1 MNLFNSAT
9 MQKSKANLPIR
20 FAAVFICLFLLFY
33 YFNIFF
39 FGLTSSG
46 GKYSAFLA
54 KYLNYIDWL
63 RWGLLHTSA
72 SILNTIGF
80 KTIVSKYELLVAGH
94 GVIKL
99 VYTCLGLGIMSFITA
114 FVIAYPKPLR
124 IKLISYFTAILG
136 LQVLNVI
143 RLVLLAL
150 YWDRNKSRIVDHHLI
165 FDIIIYII
173 IVITIYFWV
182 NYKSHKPD
190 VANRSVE
197 V

>member
-1 MNLFNSAT
+1 
-9 MQKSKANLPIR
+9 MQKRKANLPIR
-20 FAAVFICLFLLFY
+20 FAAAFISLFLLFY

-54 KYLNYIDWL
+54 RNLNYIDWL
-63 RWGLLHTSA
+63 RWILLHISA
-72 SILNTIGF
+72 FLLNAIGF
-80 KTIVSKYELLVAGH
+80 KTIVSKYELLVSGH
-94 GVIKL
+94 GIIKL

-124 IKLISYFTAILG
+124 AKLIFYFTAILG
-136 LQVLNVI
+136 LQILNVI
-143 RLVLLAL
+143 RLMLLAL
-150 YWDRNKSRIVDHHLI
+150 YWGRSKARIVDHHLI
-165 FDIIIYII
+165 FDVIIYII